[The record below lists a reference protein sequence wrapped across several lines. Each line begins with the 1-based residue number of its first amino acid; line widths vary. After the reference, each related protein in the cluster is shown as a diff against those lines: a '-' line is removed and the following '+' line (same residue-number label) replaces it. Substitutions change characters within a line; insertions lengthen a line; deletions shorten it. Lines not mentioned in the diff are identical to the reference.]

1 MKQNVNQKTK
11 KATKLRM
18 DSGIKWDSHFV
29 AVLIFYIVYG
39 LYYMGTPA
47 IPASIM
53 AAIVNTIGKT
63 GFKIPFII
71 IYVISVLVFYKLM

>member
-1 MKQNVNQKTK
+1 MRMKQNVNQKTK

-18 DSGIKWDSHFV
+18 DPSGAI
-29 AVLIFYIVYG
+29 IFYIVIG
-39 LYYMGTPA
+39 LYFMVIPA

-63 GFKIPFII
+63 GFTIPFII
-71 IYVISVLVFYKLM
+71 IYVISVLVWWFNN